1 MRLITHADALAAR
14 ETLTSALGTA
24 GPVRTPLL
32 PVPESERDRP
42 LLLKPESLQPSGA
55 FKIRGALHATA
66 ALDERTRSR
75 GIVAYSSGNHAR
87 AVAYAGRTFG
97 VPATVVVPHTAPATK
112 VAAARALGAEVVLVE
127 VAEREARAERIAA
140 ETGATLIPPFD
151 SPAVIAGQS
160 TVGLEIAEDLRAR
173 EVSEAT
179 VLVPISGGGL
189 ISGVGAALA
198 ESDARVRLVGV
209 EPLLA
214 ADTREGH
221 RAGHRVDWPVSA
233 RTRTMADGLTSQPSE
248 LTFEHI
254 RKFVDDVVTVTEEE
268 IAEAIGHLAG
278 TCRLVAEPSGAVA
291 TAAYRHRSA
300 ELPTGTT
307 VAVVSGGNIDPDRLV
322 SSLAG

>member
-1 MRLITHADALAAR
+1 MQLINHADALAAR
-14 ETLTSALGTA
+14 ETLTRLLGTA

-32 PVPESERDRP
+32 PVPESERERP

-66 ALDERTRSR
+66 VLDERTRSR

-97 VPATVVVPHTAPATK
+97 IPTTVVVPHTAPATK
-112 VAAARALGAEVVLVE
+112 VAAARSLDAEVVLVE

-160 TVGLEIAEDLRAR
+160 TVGLEIAEDLEAR
-173 EVSEAT
+173 GVSEAT

-198 ESDARVRLVGV
+198 EAAPRTRLIGV

-214 ADTREGH
+214 ADTRESLH
-221 RAGHRVDWPVSA
+221 AGRRVDWPVSA
-233 RTRTMADGLTSQPSE
+233 RTRTEADGLTGQPSE

-254 RKFVDDVVTVTEEE
+254 RTFVDDVVTVTEEE
-268 IAEAIGHLAG
+268 IGEAIGHLAG
-278 TCRLVAEPSGAVA
+278 TCGLVAEPSGAVT

-300 ELPTGTT
+300 ELPAGTT
-307 VAVVSGGNIDPDRLV
+307 VAVVSGGNIDPGRLI

>member
-1 MRLITHADALAAR
+1 MQLIDHADALAAR
-14 ETLTSALGTA
+14 DTLTSELGTA

-32 PVPESERDRP
+32 PAPDSEQVRP
-42 LLLKPESLQPSGA
+42 LLLKPESLQPIGA

-87 AVAYAGRTFG
+87 AVAYAGRAFDI
-97 VPATVVVPHTAPATK
+97 PATVVVPHTAPTTK
-112 VAAARALGAEVVLVE
+112 VEAARSLGAEVVPVE

-151 SPAVIAGQS
+151 SPAVIAGQA
-160 TVGLEIAEDLRAR
+160 TVGLEIAEDLRHR
-173 EVSEAT
+173 GVSEAT

-198 ESDARVRLVGV
+198 EADARVRLIGV

-214 ADTREGH
+214 ADARESLH
-221 RAGHRVDWPVSA
+221 ADRRVDWPVSA
-233 RTRTMADGLTSQPSE
+233 RTRTRADGLTGQPSE

-268 IAEAIGHLAG
+268 IVEAISHLAG
-278 TCRLVAEPSGAVA
+278 TCGLVAEPSGAVT
-291 TAAYRHRSA
+291 TAAYRHHSA

-307 VAVVSGGNIDPDRLV
+307 VAVVSGGNIDSELLI
-322 SSLAG
+322 SSLVG